1 MAVQYKSIREW
12 REQYARRILNI
23 DFKPLSDAPF
33 CASVVPIFED
43 LRIIRA
49 TMNPGVTFRD
59 EELVRDGDDSFALMI
74 SQSTSLEIEH
84 QRRNLRLSRGD
95 ATVMQV
101 CETGSV
107 GSRQHFGYIGMLIPH
122 PEIAALGGAR
132 IDGALMRRL
141 PRQSEALQLLRGYI
155 QTLEKGNFNQC
166 EEARETIRRHII
178 DLVSLAI
185 TSQRAIGES
194 RLSAV
199 VAARLN
205 AALHHIKVGFRDPEL
220 DVTAVARVMGIS
232 PRYLHRLLETSGAS
246 FSERVNELR
255 LQQAFMLLTEEPPRR
270 ISDIALEVGF
280 SDISHFDRLFR
291 SRFGDT
297 PRGVRGQRRK

>member
-23 DFKPLSDAPF
+23 DFKPLSDSPF
-33 CASVVPIFED
+33 RASVVPIFDD
-43 LRIIRA
+43 LRIMRTAI
-49 TMNPGVTFRD
+49 NPGVTFRD
-59 EELVRDGDDSFALMI
+59 EELVRDGDDSYWLMI
-74 SQSTSLEIEH
+74 AQSTSLEIE
-84 QRRNLRLSRGD
+84 QQQRNLLLSRGD

-107 GSRQHFGYIGMLIPH
+107 GSRQRFGYIGVLIPH
-122 PEIAALGGAR
+122 PEIAALGAC

-178 DLVSLAI
+178 DLVALAI

-205 AALHHIKVGFRDPEL
+205 SALDHIKVRFRDPTL
-220 DVTAVARVMGIS
+220 SVTAVARVMGIS
-232 PRYLHRLLETSGAS
+232 PGMCTGCWRHPERLLANVSTNCGCSK
-246 FSERVNELR
+246 
-255 LQQAFMLLTEEPPRR
+255 
-270 ISDIALEVGF
+270 
-280 SDISHFDRLFR
+280 R
-291 SRFGDT
+291 SCC
-297 PRGVRGQRRK
+297 

>member
-1 MAVQYKSIREW
+1 MTVQYKSIREW

-43 LRIIRA
+43 LPIIRA

-59 EELVRDGDDSFALMI
+59 EELVRDGDDSFGLMI

-84 QRRNLRLSRGD
+84 QGRNLRLSRGD
-95 ATVMQV
+95 ATMMQV

-107 GSRQHFGYIGMLIPH
+107 GSRQHFGYIGVLIPH
-122 PEIAALGGAR
+122 PEIAALGVR
-132 IDGALMRRL
+132 LDGTLMQRL
-141 PRQSEALQLLRGYI
+141 PRQSEALQLVRGYI
-155 QTLEKGNFNQC
+155 QALEKGKLGQRA
-166 EEARETIRRHII
+166 EAREMIRRHII
-178 DLVSLAI
+178 DLVALAV
-185 TSQRAIGES
+185 TSQSAIGES

-205 AALHHIKVGFRDPEL
+205 AALRHIKVRFRDPEL
-220 DVTAVARVMGIS
+220 SVTAVARVMGIS

-297 PRGVRGQRRK
+297 PRGVRGQRRQ

>member
-74 SQSTSLEIEH
+74 CQSTSLEIEH
-84 QRRNLRLSRGD
+84 QRRNLRLSRGN

-122 PEIAALGGAR
+122 PEIAALGAR

-141 PRQSEALQLLRGYI
+141 PRQSEALQLLTVISKRLKRVTSTSVRKHARRSAD
-155 QTLEKGNFNQC
+155 TLSTSS
-166 EEARETIRRHII
+166 R
-178 DLVSLAI
+178 SLLPRSA
-185 TSQRAIGES
+185 
-194 RLSAV
+194 LSAR
-199 VAARLN
+199 VA
-205 AALHHIKVGFRDPEL
+205 
-220 DVTAVARVMGIS
+220 
-232 PRYLHRLLETSGAS
+232 
-246 FSERVNELR
+246 
-255 LQQAFMLLTEEPPRR
+255 
-270 ISDIALEVGF
+270 
-280 SDISHFDRLFR
+280 
-291 SRFGDT
+291 
-297 PRGVRGQRRK
+297 